1 MNIEDKENNA
11 LLQISKRIEDGS
23 LALPRMPEVVR
34 KIDLA
39 MSSDNVSMKEICNI
53 IQYEPSISARILQ
66 IANSPLIRGIS
77 NITSLQ
83 SAVTRIGIDM
93 VRNLVL
99 CMGIKDSY
107 KVRTSLL
114 RNKMKRIWDDNTA
127 IAMYSYSLARHLK
140 MDADYAMIAGMLH
153 SLGKLPI
160 IDYANSHPE
169 VVSEPHVLDYLID
182 TLHKPL
188 GIKIIRHWDFDDA
201 YIDVIESYDNFDK
214 VREGEIDLVDI
225 ITLAY
230 CYRINTPDSPL
241 DWFRVKSLRKLKLSA
256 EQLEKILQPT
266 NKEFAE
272 VSQILFN

>member
-1 MNIEDKENNA
+1 MNLEDKEHNA

-39 MSSDNVSMKEICNI
+39 MSSENASMKEICSI
-53 IQYEPSISARILQ
+53 IQYEPSISARIMQ
-66 IANSPLIRGIS
+66 IANSPLIRGMS

-83 SAVTRIGIDM
+83 SAVTRIGLDM

-99 CMGIKDSY
+99 CMGVKDSY

-114 RNKMKRIWDDNTA
+114 RNKMKLIWDDNTA
-127 IAMYSYSLARHLK
+127 IAMYSYTLARHLK

-160 IDYANSHPE
+160 IDYANSNPE

-188 GIKIIRHWDFDDA
+188 GIKIIRNWEFDDE
-201 YIDVIESYDNFDK
+201 YIDVIENYDNFDK
-214 VREGEIDLVDI
+214 VRAGEVDLIDI

-241 DWFRVKSLRKLKLSA
+241 DWFRVKPLRKLKLSA
-256 EQLEKILQPT
+256 DQLDKILQPT
-266 NKEFAE
+266 NNEFTE
-272 VSQILFN
+272 ISQILFN

>member
-1 MNIEDKENNA
+1 MNLEDKEHNA
-11 LLQISKRIEDGS
+11 LLHISKRIEDGT

-39 MSSDNVSMKEICNI
+39 MSNENASMKEICSL
-53 IQYEPSISARILQ
+53 IQYEPSISARIMQ

-107 KVRTSLL
+107 SVRTSLL
-114 RNKMKRIWDDNTA
+114 RNKMKQIWDDNTA
-127 IAMYSYSLARHLK
+127 ISMYAYALAKHLR
-140 MDADYAMIAGMLH
+140 MDADNAMITGMLH
-153 SLGKLPI
+153 SIGKLPI

-169 VVSEPHVLDYLID
+169 VVSETRVLDYLID

-188 GIKIIRHWDFDDA
+188 GIKIIRHWDFDDK
-201 YIDVIESYDNFDK
+201 YIDVIENYDNFDK
-214 VREGEIDLVDI
+214 PHPGDIDLVDI

-241 DWFRVKSLRKLKLSA
+241 DWFRVKPLRKLKLSA
-256 EQLEKILQPT
+256 DQLEKILRPT
-266 NKEFAE
+266 NKEFTE
-272 VSQILFN
+272 ISQILFS